1 VRVLAATNRDLK
13 AAIGRGTFREDL
25 YYRLAVFD
33 IPLPPLRERREDIAL
48 LTDAFLESIGRSVG
62 RPAAG
67 VTDEARCTL
76 DGYAWPGN
84 VRELR
89 NVIERAVILC
99 EGGLIESAHLP
110 LSLVESNRA
119 PVAAAAAARTSASAP
134 QTLDAAERD
143 MIVQALSKSGNNK
156 SKAARLLGL
165 TRAQLR
171 SRLEKHGIAAAD

>member
-1 VRVLAATNRDLK
+1 
-13 AAIGRGTFREDL
+13 
-25 YYRLAVFD
+25 VFD
-33 IPLPPLRERREDIAL
+33 IVLPPLRERSEDIGL

-67 VTDEARCTL
+67 VTDEARRKL
-76 DGYAWPGN
+76 EGYAWPGN

-110 LSLVESNRA
+110 LNVVSDDDGPSG
-119 PVAAAAAARTSASAP
+119 AAAVSPVPTAAPALS
-134 QTLDAAERD
+134 TLDAAEREL
-143 MIVQALSKSGNNK
+143 ITQALAKSGNNK

-171 SRLEKHGIAAAD
+171 SRIEKHGITSLN